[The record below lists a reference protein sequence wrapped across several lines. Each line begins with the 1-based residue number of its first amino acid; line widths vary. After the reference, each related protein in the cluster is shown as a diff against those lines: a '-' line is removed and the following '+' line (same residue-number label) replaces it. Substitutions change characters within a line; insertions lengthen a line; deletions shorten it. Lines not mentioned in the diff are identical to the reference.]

1 MLQQLEIGFLKS
13 FREPQLLQFAL
24 PTGEPGSGY
33 NLLVGKNNSG
43 KSTVAKLLR
52 DFLSSVQTLAIG
64 QEARYHCNEPLFRL
78 KWFENGG
85 PKPTEIEMHL
95 VRIGK
100 VGGHFTRSIDQNQY
114 ASRVRYVPPRR
125 PFSSEFQS
133 AQVLDADSYEMNDYF
148 NRRTSHHYF
157 DSMLAGLVA
166 SLMRDNEK
174 YGRMLEFLRSVDDRI
189 AAIEPDHY
197 GGRDILLFRSA
208 SGRAHPISDTGDG
221 MINLVRIAYTLTT
234 CADKSL
240 VIIDEPELSL
250 HPQIQRNLYSALMA
264 ASANHQLFVLTHS
277 PHLVSWSDICRHG
290 RLARARL
297 NSAGYSEL
305 KLAANS
311 TLAKLRALAVD
322 DITSRKFYDAVCKE
336 LFFSD
341 EAVLVEGPDDVHYI
355 SNYLAEERQ
364 KELPFVGYGCGGA
377 SKIIHWMDLCLEL
390 GIVTAAIFD
399 ADKPCYFDQCLAH
412 FRDASEDMA
421 SFLLSAGDVR
431 DKYLRDDR
439 GRETTVEKIGIFERN
454 GKIHK
459 EQKLTFDQLMASI
472 RAHLSGGGRSGRGHS
487 QQS

>member
-24 PTGEPGSGY
+24 PSGEPGSGY

-52 DFLSSVQTLAIG
+52 DYLSSVQTLTIG
-64 QEARYHCNEPLFRL
+64 QEARYDCNQPLFRL
-78 KWFENGG
+78 KWLENSE
-85 PKPTEIEMHL
+85 PQATEIEMHL
-95 VRIGK
+95 VRIGN
-100 VGGHFTRSIDQNQY
+100 GGGYFTRNIDQNPY
-114 ASRVRYVPPRR
+114 SSRVRYVPSRR

-133 AQVLDADSYEMNDYF
+133 TQTIDTNSYEMHDYI
-148 NRRTSHHYF
+148 NRRNSHHYF
-157 DSMLAGLVA
+157 DSMLAGSVA
-166 SLMRDNEK
+166 ALMRDGEK
-174 YGRMLEFLRSVDDRI
+174 YRSMLEFLKSVDDRI

-208 SGRAHPISDTGDG
+208 SGRAHPITDTGDG

-234 CADKSL
+234 CAEKSL

-250 HPQIQRNLYSALMA
+250 HPQLQRNLYSALRA
-264 ASANHQLFVLTHS
+264 ASAYHQLFVLTHS

-305 KLAANS
+305 KSAAHS
-311 TLAKLRALAVD
+311 TLARLRALAVD

-341 EAVLVEGPDDVHYI
+341 EAVLVEGSDDVHYI
-355 SNYLAEERQ
+355 SNYLAEGQQE
-364 KELPFVGYGCGGA
+364 ELPFVGYGCGGA

-399 ADKPCYFDQCLAH
+399 ADKRSCFDECLMR
-412 FRDASEDMA
+412 FRDASDDMA
-421 SFLLSAGDVR
+421 SFLLSAVDIR
-431 DKYLRDDR
+431 DKYLRDGR
-439 GRETTVEKIGIFERN
+439 GRETTVDKVGVFERN
-454 GKIHK
+454 GKIRK
-459 EQKLTFDQLMASI
+459 EQKLIFDQLMASI
-472 RAHLSGGGRSGRGHS
+472 RTHLSDGGRVLTR
-487 QQS
+487 